1 MIECLK
7 VHEYI
12 CKKSSK
18 LNHKWHILS
27 YYIEKERKILIPTYV
42 KHIWLSLMVVCP
54 EIAGFSHNIVA

>member
-42 KHIWLSLMVVCP
+42 KHMTQLNGCMPRDSW
-54 EIAGFSHNIVA
+54 F

>member
-18 LNHKWHILS
+18 LNHKWHFIILHR
-27 YYIEKERKILIPTYV
+27 ERKKNLDTYICEA
-42 KHIWLSLMVVCP
+42 HDSMVVCP
-54 EIAGFSHNIVA
+54 EIAGFGHNVVA